1 MHQRGNSIKNICKAI
16 SYMVVMHTLQLKVLK
31 EKKRAGWKR
40 AYKALKIFSEVP
52 KSTIKMSKDLA
63 KLGQLNLI
71 Q

>member
-1 MHQRGNSIKNICKAI
+1 MHQHENSIKNICKAI
-16 SYMVVMHTLQLKVLK
+16 SYMVVMHTLQLKVL
-31 EKKRAGWKR
+31 KKRAGWKR

-52 KSTIKMSKDLA
+52 KSTIKMSKDIA